1 MFLRLATLA
10 PRVVVTAIEAEA
22 IGEGLTRGRAVVE
35 NRGYLPTYV
44 LASARALPW
53 NEPLRA
59 RIAIEA
65 GAAIELVAG
74 EATTTVGHLGGWG
87 GLYRMSNPSF
97 ARTGGEATRRRV
109 EWIVR
114 GKGTVTIRA
123 GGARVGQVEAHVEV
137 G

>member
-1 MFLRLATLA
+1 MFLRVATLA
-10 PRVVVTAIEAEA
+10 PRVVITGIEVEA
-22 IGEGLTRGRAVVE
+22 VGEGLTRVRAVIE
-35 NRGYLPTYV
+35 NLGYLPTYV

-59 RIAIEA
+59 RIVIEND
-65 GAAIELVAG
+65 AAIELVAG
-74 EATTTVGHLGGWG
+74 EAAATVGHLGGWG
-87 GLYRMSNPSF
+87 GHYKMSTPFF
-97 ARTGGEATRRRV
+97 ARTQGEATRRRV

-123 GGARVGQVEAHVEV
+123 GGARVGQVEARVEV